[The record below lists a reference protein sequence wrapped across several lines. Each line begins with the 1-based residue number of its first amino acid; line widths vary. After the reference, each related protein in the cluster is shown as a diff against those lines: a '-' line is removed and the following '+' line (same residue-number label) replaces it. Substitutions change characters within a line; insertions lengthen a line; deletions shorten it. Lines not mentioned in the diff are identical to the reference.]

1 MFSYYDRSGRKAA
14 QIDQAGYQTKWT
26 LDAEGNVLTETR
38 YATAVTGYS
47 TIYRPEPTPSAD
59 DRTTTFTY
67 DRAGHRTSETR
78 ERVVAYTVNGSGG
91 LDLDARTDSTIT
103 YRYNGLG
110 EVRERIEANGDT
122 TTYAYDKAGR
132 LETEVRASYLS
143 DANATVSP
151 RLTYRYD
158 ALGNLVRTEQG
169 AVEEV
174 AGDPVRVTRSIYG
187 AGGRLASTV
196 NAADEATD
204 YGYDAAGNVVTQ
216 TYKRRAADGTSTDE
230 GLLITRDQL
239 GRVASQTLGTY
250 ASGTWAKGDVQQF
263 EYNLHGEVARR
274 GVNGG
279 WQEEFAYDA
288 GGRLWRSNAGDGV
301 WRYFVSDANGNRTAT
316 IESEGNAI
324 AGLTIDQAMWMA
336 GNGSFA
342 VGRDYID
349 GLNVTV
355 SVHDGRGQQTD
366 VLQRHRETSVGALW
380 TLWTSRAYTAFGEV
394 ASDTAALRRTD
405 AERKTTTY
413 KYNTMGRLIE
423 TTRPVV
429 DVMGEN
435 GVMTPDVAP
444 VERTYYD
451 LSGRAIGADDALRT
465 AFPYSSA
472 RHTTVRLLLAGT
484 GHGGSAGNSEA
495 LVAREWHAD
504 GGVVVNGYDRFGDLT
519 GATDEVLGKSVM
531 TYDKMG
537 RLTSVTRPS
546 GQWEQY
552 AYDQLGQRIAHWSSG
567 LAATEDAARALAE
580 TTSYDRQG
588 RVTATR
594 GFGGAG
600 VGEVTKTEY
609 SWQASLSNAG
619 LGTSGGWKQL
629 TTAANDRV
637 SSEISD
643 AFGHVTYAGDLG
655 GHVTTF
661 TYDLA
666 GRLAKSETVGGETVA
681 TRWLNTG
688 LAGVVTSDLGTVA
701 APERGRAVYGYDAA
715 GRKVSESYVL
725 DGVQRQNATARYDAL
740 GRMVEWKEL
749 GNAVVPASYL
759 LTDYDKVGNVV
770 HTKASHVGLDAQG
783 NWTAAREDEVWTR
796 HDVMNRVTTAG
807 GSLVNNAIVRG
818 ATGQDLTYNAA
829 GERATATRTVS
840 RTKVVPNPYYN
851 PGDGNSEVYI
861 NDRLVDNNPTTTVRY
876 DTEQREDFAYDG
888 DGRLVDVRVAEGAA
902 TYRPSDTE
910 FEEGTVTVAP
920 PPAQGTRRASY
931 TYTTMGR
938 LEYQADYGSN
948 GTSVVYDRRLDYD
961 VRGRVGTETSNV
973 ARGAETVRTEITTG
987 YGTGTGSALGA
998 PVTVSTKTFVNDGYR
1013 STATTTHD
1021 YAWYTGAVQAKT
1033 THRPD
1038 TARPELFTT
1047 DYGYDTAG
1055 RLTGVHIADGRP
1067 RDVAFVNDLA
1077 GQALARDEADNLAT
1091 GDPHQRWYRFD
1102 GREMGSISND
1112 GTDETSYAVSIDR
1125 RLAAAAPD
1133 ATGPFRDG
1141 GAASVANADYD
1152 GQVRSITSFSSAGAA
1167 GGIHTVREGDTLAG
1181 LAASLWGDA
1190 SLWYKLASANGLSAA
1205 SALVPGQTLTIPAG
1219 VTRSGRTAATFKPF
1233 DAGEVQGDLS
1243 PTTPK
1248 PQAAAARHNK
1258 CGAFGAILLTVVAV
1272 AVTAIVVGPA
1282 SAGFASLFQGGALAG
1297 SAAAASAATAGAIV
1311 GGAVAGAAG
1320 SIISQ
1325 GVGLATGL
1333 QDKFSWKGV
1342 ALAGIGGA
1350 VGGGLR
1356 GFDAFSKLG
1365 GATSFVNDVARGAL
1379 GSAISQGVGVATGLQ
1394 SKFDFVGVA
1403 AAGIGAGIGGAVGR
1417 GIGFDPNLQGFHPG
1431 NIALGAVANTA
1442 SAIANAATR
1451 SALSGTNFGDN
1462 VIRALPDAIGNAIG
1476 QLAAAGAST
1485 AFDGINSR
1493 ALAKAKASPVEQPK
1507 LTSEQRAVLAAG
1519 GLTFDE
1525 QGMAKASSFNAAAI
1539 EKAAAERGFHF
1550 QHDGT
1555 VRAGSNGYGWLPT
1568 EVADWMAPN
1577 AQSLGGVN
1585 FYFGA
1590 GSPASLDSYSLGYD
1604 GGQGAVRFL
1613 VSGAGVAVYNG
1624 GDVTY
1629 AGLNLRVNY
1638 GTQAPPTTTAA
1649 VSPAARRAAA
1659 ESGGFLNAA
1668 GDFLSGAVLGGFSDR
1683 TSGAAIAGQ
1692 VIGGFLPVADARDIA
1707 AGLYHV
1713 ARGRSGALT
1722 EVGLAMVGA
1731 VPLIG
1736 DAGKVLLKHG
1746 DEALDTA
1753 SALYRVGPYN
1763 EIKGIAPGLDAH
1775 HVGQKALMAKMI
1787 PDYDPLTA
1795 PAILVPKAGHSIR
1808 DLERGIVSRSTA
1820 GLETPRAVVAR
1831 DIMELRRVYPD
1842 IPNAQL
1848 QQLIRSN
1855 KTAYP
1860 QFFIKGN

>member
-1 MFSYYDRSGRKAA
+1 MFSYYDRSGRKTA

-78 ERVVAYTVNGSGG
+78 ERVVAYTVNDSGG

-187 AGGRLASTV
+187 AGGRLASTI

-355 SVHDGRGQQTD
+355 SVHDARGQQTD
-366 VLQRHRETSVGALW
+366 VLQRHRETSVGVLR
-380 TLWTSRAYTAFGEV
+380 TLWTSRGYTAFGEV
-394 ASDTAALRRTD
+394 ASDTAALRETD
-405 AERKTTTY
+405 TERQTTTY

-429 DVMGEN
+429 DVMNES
-435 GVMTPDVAP
+435 GVKSRKAP

-472 RHTTVRLLLAGT
+472 HTTVRLLLAGT

-531 TYDKMG
+531 TYDEMG

-580 TTSYDRQG
+580 TTIYDRQG

-655 GHVTTF
+655 GHVTTYG
-661 TYDLA
+661 YDRA
-666 GRLAKSETVGGETVA
+666 GRLTQSVTSGGGEAGEVVT
-681 TRWLNTG
+681 TTWLNTG
-688 LAGVVTSDLGTVA
+688 LAGTVRSEVGGSGPGSHLGFATA
-701 APERGRAVYGYDAA
+701 GYDAA
-715 GRKVSESYVL
+715 GRKVTETYSY
-725 DGVQRQNATARYDAL
+725 DGVLRENATATYDAL
-740 GRMVEWKEL
+740 GRRTSWTER
-749 GNAVVPASYL
+749 GGGTIPDASL
-759 LTDYDKVGNVV
+759 AIDYDAVGNVI
-770 HTKASHVGLDAQG
+770 HQSTSRYTLDPNG
-783 NWTAAREDEVWTR
+783 AATGTR
-796 HDVMNRVTTAG
+796 ATEEEWIAHDAMGRVTVAG
-807 GSLVNNAIVRG
+807 GTLSGTTIVRG
-818 ATGQDLTYNAA
+818 ATGESFEYDAA
-829 GERATATRTVS
+829 GRRVSATRTVK
-840 RTKVVPNPYYN
+840 RTGTFDNPDYRDGGDGTFTTAGTPPTGPLDDPNPLGAIGTGTDTPRTITREYT
-851 PGDGNSEVYI
+851 GQARE
-861 NDRLVDNNPTTTVRY
+861 TFEY
-876 DTEQREDFAYDG
+876 DA
-888 DGRLVDVRVAEGAA
+888 DGRLQVVRIAESTA
-902 TYRPSDTE
+902 TLNPYAP
-910 FEEGTVTVAP
+910 GYPVIVTD
-920 PPAQGTRRASY
+920 PPATGGTERARY
-931 TYTTMGR
+931 VYDNMGR
-938 LEYQADYGSN
+938 LLQQIDRMADGRVAYDHSLAYDALGRVRTDI
-948 GTSVVYDRRLDYD
+948 TSVLRD
-961 VRGRVGTETSNV
+961 GK
-973 ARGAETVRTEITTG
+973 TVRTETTNN
-987 YGTGTGSALGA
+987 YGSGTGSALGQPVSSTADVSIDGGA
-998 PVTVSTKTFVNDGYR
+998 PTRTTTTHEYAWYSGAVEKTTTVATPGQTTATTATAHDIAGRVTAVDVNDGR
-1013 STATTTHD
+1013 
-1021 YAWYTGAVQAKT
+1021 
-1033 THRPD
+1033 
-1038 TARPELFTT
+1038 AR
-1047 DYGYDTAG
+1047 
-1055 RLTGVHIADGRP
+1055 H
-1067 RDVAFVNDLA
+1067 VAFVNDLA
-1077 GQALARDEADNLAT
+1077 GQALDRQETGGAT
-1091 GDPHQRWYRFD
+1091 GAPRSLWYRYD
-1102 GREMGSISND
+1102 GREVGGLTND
-1112 GTDETSYAVSIDR
+1112 GMSGSQSYAASIADR
-1125 RLAAAAPD
+1125 GRAPV
-1133 ATGPFRDG
+1133 AGPFQGGGVARADFDG
-1141 GAASVANADYD
+1141 GVSE
-1152 GQVRSITSFSSAGAA
+1152 ITSTSGA
-1167 GGIHTVREGDTLAG
+1167 GGGGTVTVRAGDTLAG
-1181 LAASLWGDA
+1181 LAAQLWGDA
-1190 SLWYKLASANGLSAA
+1190 GLWYKLAQANGLSAA
-1205 SALVPGQTLTIPAG
+1205 SALTPGQTLTIPSG
-1219 VTRSGRTAATFKPF
+1219 VQRSTRTAATFAPY
-1233 DAGEVQGDLS
+1233 DASDTLGDTS

-1248 PQAAAARHNK
+1248 PQAAAKAHKK
-1258 CGAFGAILLTVVAV
+1258 CGAFGAVLLAVVAV
-1272 AVTAIVVGPA
+1272 AVSVATYGALTGPA
-1282 SAGFASLFQGGALAG
+1282 TSALGLIG
-1297 SAAAASAATAGAIV
+1297 AGAV
-1311 GGAVAGAAG
+1311 SGAAG
-1320 SIISQ
+1320 SIASQ
-1325 GVGLATGL
+1325 TVGVATGI
-1333 QDKFSWKGV
+1333 QDKFSFKNV
-1342 ALAGIGGA
+1342 ALAGLSGA
-1350 VGGGLR
+1350 VGGALQGVNV
-1356 GFDAFSKLG
+1356 ASNLG
-1365 GATSFVNDVARGAL
+1365 GATNLVNDVARGAL
-1379 GSAISQGVGVATGLQ
+1379 GSAITQGVAVATGLQ
-1394 SKFDFVGVA
+1394 SKFDFAGVA

-1417 GIGFDPNLQGFHPG
+1417 GIGFDPRASGFNPG
-1431 NIALGAVANTA
+1431 NIGLGAVASTA
-1442 SAIANAATR
+1442 GAIANAATR

-1462 VIRALPDAIGNAIG
+1462 VLRALPDAIGSAIG
-1476 QLAAAGAST
+1476 QLAGAGIATAYDGVST
-1485 AFDGINSR
+1485 R
-1493 ALAKAKASPVEQPK
+1493 ALAKATESPVEAG
-1507 LTSEQRAVLAAG
+1507 TSTVGGRAAEA
-1519 GLTFDE
+1519 
-1525 QGMAKASSFNAAAI
+1525 AKAVSEGPGSARD
-1539 EKAAAERGFHF
+1539 KAAA
-1550 QHDGT
+1550 
-1555 VRAGSNGYGWLPT
+1555 V
-1568 EVADWMAPN
+1568 
-1577 AQSLGGVN
+1577 
-1585 FYFGA
+1585 
-1590 GSPASLDSYSLGYD
+1590 
-1604 GGQGAVRFL
+1604 
-1613 VSGAGVAVYNG
+1613 AGVAGATAQGTGATAPDEPIGEGIVITGQRLDRYLEG
-1624 GDVTY
+1624 Y
-1629 AGLNLRVNY
+1629 HSFAGVGRSADATPL
-1638 GTQAPPTTTAA
+1638 
-1649 VSPAARRAAA
+1649 S
-1659 ESGGFLNAA
+1659 
-1668 GDFLSGAVLGGFSDR
+1668 FLSGAGGGNYAPQLVRDVGRAFAAQDLLDTGDGVDPFGRLGEQLNALAFASDPTGFQLYNARYALTLFAQNPEYAEGYNR
-1683 TSGAAIAGQ
+1683 TLAIVDAGLQQIWQNMDSGFNQHALVPFANAYVDAGAMVSPQLAAVQSLRDYNAGAITAGQ
-1692 VIGGFLPVADARDIA
+1692 AVTNLLPGRVGMGARAGRAVLDPQAKLPRVRLSAETRRQMGPVPAGMRSPHAHHILEVNGKAGSYRTLVREGQDILRTYDIDPLHGVENLTWAPNKGHTLENTRLLVRDLKAGRSSGFKRDEIVSILTDH
-1707 AGLYHV
+1707 GDR
-1713 ARGRSGALT
+1713 ARGR
-1722 EVGLAMVGA
+1722 
-1731 VPLIG
+1731 
-1736 DAGKVLLKHG
+1736 
-1746 DEALDTA
+1746 
-1753 SALYRVGPYN
+1753 
-1763 EIKGIAPGLDAH
+1763 
-1775 HVGQKALMAKMI
+1775 
-1787 PDYDPLTA
+1787 
-1795 PAILVPKAGHSIR
+1795 
-1808 DLERGIVSRSTA
+1808 
-1820 GLETPRAVVAR
+1820 
-1831 DIMELRRVYPD
+1831 
-1842 IPNAQL
+1842 
-1848 QQLIRSN
+1848 
-1855 KTAYP
+1855 
-1860 QFFIKGN
+1860 